1 MSFNAEQRRHL
12 TNLLQ
17 FYETWKETSRS
28 LAKLPGGTYWR
39 VINSK
44 EYLYKYV
51 TKSGIKQ
58 STSIGPKT
66 PETEAIAEDFQQ
78 AKKDLRDRLGAIE
91 GRINTLAPIMRV
103 LNLPAI
109 DETAGK
115 ILRAL
120 DQVGYLGQNILVI
133 GTYAMTAY
141 EMTAETR
148 FAEGFDAT
156 EDLDFTIVVD
166 PANPSDSDLP
176 RRLLLTLKEVDK
188 SFLVSHSSSKTVVNK
203 EGYRVDLLISKDL
216 APAMQRAMPW
226 KPEALEGQ
234 EWLALGTPVQQ
245 LLIDFKGWPVP
256 VTAPD
261 PRYFALHKLWLS
273 KRPKRIREGRAPK
286 DAAQGETLLKAAQ
299 EFMPHYAVDDEFIQS
314 LPNALRQIWDAFQGD
329 AAKDAEQRKGTEQK
343 TGRKTSRG
351 PTR

>member
-1 MSFNAEQRRHL
+1 MAFNTEQRRQL
-12 TNLLQ
+12 QNLLQ
-17 FYETWKETSRS
+17 FYETWKEVSRS
-28 LAKLPGGTYWR
+28 LAQLPGGMYWR

-51 TKSGIKQ
+51 TNSGIKQ

-78 AKKDLRDRLGAIE
+78 AKKDLRERLEAIE
-91 GRINTLAPIMRV
+91 GRMKTLAPITRV

-115 ILRAL
+115 ILRAV
-120 DQVGYLGQNILVI
+120 DQVDYLGKHILVV

-166 PANPSDSDLP
+166 PANPSDSDFP
-176 RRLLLTLKEVDK
+176 RRLFLTLKEVDK
-188 SFLVSHSSSKTVVNK
+188 SFLVSHASSKTVVNK
-203 EGYRVDLLISKDL
+203 RGYRVDLLISNDL
-216 APAMQRAMPW
+216 APAMRRAMPW

-234 EWLALGTPVQQ
+234 EWLALGTPVRQV
-245 LLIDFKGWPVP
+245 LVDFKGWPVL

-273 KRPKRIREGRAPK
+273 KRPRRIRKGKAPK
-286 DAAQGETLLKAAQ
+286 DAAQGKMLLEAIQ
-299 EFMPHYAVDDEFIQS
+299 EFMPHYPIDREFIQS
-314 LPNALRQIWDAFQGD
+314 LPNALRQILDAFQAD
-329 AAKDAEQRKGTEQK
+329 AAKEAEQK
-343 TGRKTSRG
+343 TGRKASRG
-351 PTR
+351 VTP

>member
-1 MSFNAEQRRHL
+1 MAFNTEQRRQL
-12 TNLLQ
+12 QNLLQ
-17 FYETWKETSRS
+17 FYETWKEVSRS
-28 LAKLPGGTYWR
+28 LAQLPGGMYWR

-51 TKSGIKQ
+51 TNSGIKQ

-66 PETEAIAEDFQQ
+66 PETEAIAGDFQQ
-78 AKKDLRDRLGAIE
+78 AKKDLQERLVAIE
-91 GRINTLAPIMRV
+91 GRIKTLAPIMRV

-109 DETAGK
+109 DETASK

-120 DQVGYLGQNILVI
+120 DQVNYLGKNILVI
-133 GTYAMTAY
+133 GTYAITAY

-148 FAEGFDAT
+148 FADGFDAT
-156 EDLDFTIVVD
+156 EDLDFTIVLD
-166 PANPSDSDLP
+166 PANPSDSDFP

-203 EGYRVDLLISKDL
+203 GGYRVDLLISNDL
-216 APAMQRAMPW
+216 APAMDRAMPW

-234 EWLALGTPVQQ
+234 EWLGLGTPVQQ
-245 LLIDFKGWPVP
+245 VLIDFNGWPAL

-273 KRPKRIREGRAPK
+273 KRPTRIRGGNAPK
-286 DAAQGETLLKAAQ
+286 DAAQGNRLLKAIQ
-299 EFMPHYAVDDEFIQS
+299 ESMPHYPIDEEFIES
-314 LPNALRQIWDAFQGD
+314 LPAALRQIWDALQTD
-329 AAKDAEQRKGTEQK
+329 AVKDAEQEARTKAPKGFK
-343 TGRKTSRG
+343 
-351 PTR
+351 P

>member
-1 MSFNAEQRRHL
+1 MAFNTEQRRQL
-12 TNLLQ
+12 RNLLQ
-17 FYETWKETSRS
+17 FYETWKEVSGR
-28 LAKLPGGTYWR
+28 LAQLPGGMYWR
-39 VINSK
+39 VIRSK

-51 TKSGIKQ
+51 TASGIKQ
-58 STSIGPKT
+58 STSMGPRSS
-66 PETEAIAEDFQQ
+66 ETEAIAEDFQQ
-78 AKKDLRDRLGAIE
+78 AKKDLQDRLEAID
-91 GRINTLAPIMRV
+91 GRIRTLAPIMRV

-120 DQVGYLGQNILVI
+120 DQADYLGKNILVI

-156 EDLDFTIVVD
+156 EDLDFTIIVD

-188 SFLVSHSSSKTVVNK
+188 SFLVSHSSPKTVVNK
-203 EGYRVDLLISKDL
+203 AGYRVDLLTSKDL

-226 KPEALEGQ
+226 KPQTLEGQ
-234 EWLALGTPVQQ
+234 EWLALGTPVRQ
-245 LLIDFKGWPVP
+245 LLVDFDGWPAP
-256 VTAPD
+256 VAAPD

-273 KRPKRIREGRAPK
+273 QRPSRIRQGSASK
-286 DAAQGETLLKAAQ
+286 DATQGKMLLKSIQ
-299 EFMPHYAVDDEFIQS
+299 EFMPHYPIDGEFVQS
-314 LPNALRQIWDAFQGD
+314 LPDVLRQILGAFQPEAG
-329 AAKDAEQRKGTEQK
+329 
-343 TGRKTSRG
+343 
-351 PTR
+351 

>member
-1 MSFNAEQRRHL
+1 MTFSTEQRRQL
-12 TNLLQ
+12 QNLLQ
-17 FYETWKETSRS
+17 FYETWKEVSRS
-28 LAKLPGGTYWR
+28 LAQLPGGMYWR

-51 TKSGIKQ
+51 TNSGIKQ

-66 PETEAIAEDFQQ
+66 AQTEAIAEEFQH
-78 AKKDLRDRLGAIE
+78 AKKDLQERLEAIE
-91 GRINTLAPIMRV
+91 GRIKTLAPIMRM

-120 DQVGYLGQNILVI
+120 DQVDYLGKNILVI

-166 PANPSDSDLP
+166 PANPGDSDFP

-188 SFLVSHSSSKTVVNK
+188 SFLVSHSSSNTAVNK
-203 EGYRVDLLISKDL
+203 GGYRVDLLISNDL
-216 APAMQRAMPW
+216 AAAMTRAMPW
-226 KPEALEGQ
+226 KPEPLEGQ
-234 EWLALGTPVQQ
+234 EWLALGTPVRQV
-245 LLIDFKGWPVP
+245 LVDFNGWPVLL
-256 VTAPD
+256 TAPD

-273 KRPKRIREGRAPK
+273 NLPQRIREGKAPK
-286 DAAQGETLLKAAQ
+286 DAAQGKLLLKAIR
-299 EFMPHYAVDDEFIQS
+299 EFMPHYAIDDELIQS
-314 LPNALRQIWDAFQGD
+314 LPNPLRQILDAPGLS
-329 AAKDAEQRKGTEQK
+329 
-343 TGRKTSRG
+343 GRA
-351 PTR
+351 

>member
-1 MSFNAEQRRHL
+1 MAFNTEQRRQL
-12 TNLLQ
+12 QNLLQ
-17 FYETWKETSRS
+17 FYETWKEVSRS
-28 LAKLPGGTYWR
+28 LAQLPGGMYWR

-51 TKSGIKQ
+51 TNSGIKQ

-66 PETEAIAEDFQQ
+66 PKTEAIAEDFQQ
-78 AKKDLRDRLGAIE
+78 AKKDLQERLEAIE
-91 GRINTLAPIMRV
+91 GRIKTLAPIMRV

-120 DQVGYLGQNILVI
+120 DQVDYLGKNILVI

-156 EDLDFTIVVD
+156 EDLDCTIVID
-166 PANPSDSDLP
+166 PANPTDFDFP
-176 RRLLLTLKEVDK
+176 RRLLLTLKQVDK
-188 SFLVSHSSSKTVVNK
+188 SFLVSRSSSKTVVNK
-203 EGYRVDLLISKDL
+203 GGYRVDLLISKDL
-216 APAMQRAMPW
+216 APAMQQAMPW
-226 KPEALEGQ
+226 KPEELEGQ
-234 EWLALGTPVQQ
+234 EWLVLGTPVEQV
-245 LLIDFKGWPVP
+245 LVDFNGWPVL

-273 KRPKRIREGRAPK
+273 KRPKRTREGKAPK
-286 DAAQGETLLKAAQ
+286 DAGQGKMLLKAIQ
-299 EFMPHYAVDDEFIQS
+299 EFMPHYPVGAEFIHS
-314 LPNALRQIWDAFQGD
+314 LPNELRQILEA
-329 AAKDAEQRKGTEQK
+329 EQK
-343 TGRKTSRG
+343 TDRKAS
-351 PTR
+351 

>member
-1 MSFNAEQRRHL
+1 MAFSTEQRRQL
-12 TNLLQ
+12 QNLLQ

-28 LAKLPGGTYWR
+28 LTRLPGGMYWR
-39 VINSK
+39 VINSR

-51 TKSGIKQ
+51 TSSGIKQ
-58 STSIGPKT
+58 STSIGPRT
-66 PETEAIAEDFQQ
+66 AETEAIAGDFQQ
-78 AKKDLRDRLGAIE
+78 AKQDLQERLVAIE
-91 GRINTLAPIMRV
+91 ERINTLAPIMRV

-109 DETAGK
+109 DEAAGK

-120 DQVGYLGQNILVI
+120 DQVDYLGKNILVV

-148 FAEGFDAT
+148 FAGGFDAT
-156 EDLDFTIVVD
+156 EDLDFTIVPD
-166 PANPSDSDLP
+166 PANPGDSDFP

-203 EGYRVDLLISKDL
+203 GGYRVDLLIGNDL
-216 APAMQRAMPW
+216 APALDRAMPW

-234 EWLALGTPVQQ
+234 EWLGLGTPVQQ
-245 LLIDFKGWPVP
+245 VLIDFNGWPVL

-273 KRPKRIREGRAPK
+273 KRPKRIREGKAPK
-286 DAAQGETLLKAAQ
+286 DAAQGRMLLKAIR
-299 EFMPHYAVDDEFIQS
+299 EFMPHYPIDDEFIES
-314 LPNALRQIWDAFQGD
+314 LPSALRQIWDAFPAD
-329 AAKDAEQRKGTEQK
+329 AAKAAEQKA
-343 TGRKTSRG
+343 GRKA
-351 PTR
+351 

>member
-1 MSFNAEQRRHL
+1 MPFNNEQRRQL
-12 TNLLQ
+12 QNLRQ
-17 FYETWKETSRS
+17 FHETWKEASRS
-28 LAKLPGGTYWR
+28 LAQLPGGMYWR

-44 EYLYKYV
+44 EYLYRYV
-51 TKSGIKQ
+51 TTSGIKQ
-58 STSIGPKT
+58 STSIGPRT
-66 PETEAIAEDFQQ
+66 PETEAIAEHFQQ
-78 AKKDLRDRLGAIE
+78 AKRDLQERLEAIE
-91 GRINTLAPIMRV
+91 GRIKTLAPIMRV

-120 DQVGYLGQNILVI
+120 DQVDYLGRNILVI

-148 FAEGFDAT
+148 FAAGFDAT
-156 EDLDFTIVVD
+156 EDLDFTIVFD
-166 PANPSDSDLP
+166 PANPSDSDFP

-203 EGYRVDLLISKDL
+203 GGYRVDLLMSKGL
-216 APAMQRAMPW
+216 APAMQRAVPW

-245 LLIDFKGWPVP
+245 ILVDFNGWPVL

-286 DAAQGETLLKAAQ
+286 DAAQGKRLLKAIQ
-299 EFMPHYAVDDEFIQS
+299 EFMPHYPIDDEFIQS
-314 LPNALRQIWDAFQGD
+314 LPDVLRQILVASQAD
-329 AAKDAEQRKGTEQK
+329 AAKEAE
-343 TGRKTSRG
+343 
-351 PTR
+351 